1 MSTIGSS
8 NRIQRKWF
16 IILILKFFKLNSFKM
31 IKKSISVGLCLKT
44 KNNELS
50 FVKGK
55 NLLKESQLEGQGLQ
69 ESKRDFHQ
77 NFRTKW
83 KEMKEVNKM
92 RKKWL
97 KVWHYKF
104 VFHQQ
109 IVICV
114 KSNNLKKK
122 NIINNTNSMNI
133 FTEQK

>member
-1 MSTIGSS
+1 
-8 NRIQRKWF
+8 
-16 IILILKFFKLNSFKM
+16 M

-69 ESKRDFHQ
+69 ESKHDSHQ
-77 NFRTKW
+77 SFRTKW